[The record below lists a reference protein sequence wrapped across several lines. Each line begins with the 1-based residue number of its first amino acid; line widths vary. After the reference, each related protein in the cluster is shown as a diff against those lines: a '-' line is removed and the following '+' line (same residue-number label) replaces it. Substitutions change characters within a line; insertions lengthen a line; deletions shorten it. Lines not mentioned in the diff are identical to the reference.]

1 MSHQKSDHDEHDGHD
16 EHDVQVPN
24 EARVAVTG

>member
-1 MSHQKSDHDEHDGHD
+1 MSHQKSNHDEHDGHD